1 MGGVD
6 FIPVRFHSS
15 VGGIIDKIENKRLS
29 GLQGYAMIFFINI
42 SEARECLYD
51 LRRGNFTF

>member
-6 FIPVRFHSS
+6 FIPVRFHPS
-15 VGGIIDKIENKRLS
+15 VGGIIDKIENKQSS
-29 GLQGYAMIFFINI
+29 GLQRCAMIFFINI
-42 SEARECLYD
+42 SESRECLYD